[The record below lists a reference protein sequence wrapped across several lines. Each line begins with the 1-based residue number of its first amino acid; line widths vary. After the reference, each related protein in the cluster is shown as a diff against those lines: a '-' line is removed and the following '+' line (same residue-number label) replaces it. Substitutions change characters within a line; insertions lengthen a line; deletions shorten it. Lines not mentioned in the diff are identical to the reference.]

1 MFGLQ
6 LPNQA
11 VDLSGIIL
19 TRMGGNQC
27 RRQAPAGSAR
37 IKLGTTVSRVCLF
50 GPTLIT
56 AGGEPKQ
63 TLIYLTT
70 EPSLSTGL
78 LTMISVFTLIAN
90 KCFTAA
96 SVLSELVTLSLRE
109 ARCT

>member
-63 TLIYLTT
+63 TSIYLTA
-70 EPSLSTGL
+70 EPSLSIEL
-78 LTMISVFTLIAN
+78 LTIISIFTLITN
-90 KCFTAA
+90 KYFTTT
-96 SVLSELVTLSLRE
+96 SILS
-109 ARCT
+109 